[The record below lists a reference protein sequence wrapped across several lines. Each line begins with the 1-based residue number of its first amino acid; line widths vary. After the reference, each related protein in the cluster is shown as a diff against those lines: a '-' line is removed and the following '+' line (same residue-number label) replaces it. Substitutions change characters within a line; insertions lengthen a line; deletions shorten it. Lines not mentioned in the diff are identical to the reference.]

1 MTYSS
6 VMYTRSWS
14 SYSSRMYSSVMY
26 PGAGAVAP
34 LWRMDLLEQN
44 TFQHSLQTRR
54 RPSRKSFLIQGG
66 INYFKVG
73 QSLSRWDN
81 FIHDGT
87 IYFKVGQSF
96 KVGQF
101 MMEQYI
107 SKWDNLSRWDNS
119 WWNKIY
125 FKVGQSFKVGQFLSR
140 CEHFF

>member
-1 MTYSS
+1 
-6 VMYTRSWS
+6 
-14 SYSSRMYSSVMY
+14 
-26 PGAGAVAP
+26 
-34 LWRMDLLEQN
+34 MDLLEQN

-107 SKWDNLSRWDNS
+107 SKWDNLSRWGNFS
-119 WWNKIY
+119 HGVNI
-125 FKVGQSFKVGQFLSR
+125 FFNVVQSFKVGQFREFYLLQSI
-140 CEHFF
+140 